1 MRAVERRPSV
11 GATVAL
17 LDRVQ
22 RRGRG
27 VPRGTA
33 GSARACEVR
42 RRRRAVGG
50 GRRGGGSLVL
60 ALPRSRHW
68 LDKLFA
74 HAAVLDSAR
83 HGTRA
88 ATKARAVRPSSS
100 TLGTPRP
107 GHPPLD
113 RLAVGT
119 RRWGRA
125 ERALAA
131 AAAIAGARAGGAA
144 AASQRAAG
152 PKPSLAEVAH
162 PAEWGLPSAAL
173 PASQRATAVVP
184 DLSAAPCESA
194 SAALDERVPEPSP
207 ELGRPEGSWSPAPR
221 SRSRSLSL
229 SLCPSPSRHECS
241 PLLNIPGTRPPRHA
255 PSPRARSPARTFAST
270 AAASSTVTSSSM
282 LKPFTHAWGD
292 SLTGGSLKVRSS
304 SPLAATKAAGKC

>member
-1 MRAVERRPSV
+1 M
-11 GATVAL
+11 
-17 LDRVQ
+17 
-22 RRGRG
+22 
-27 VPRGTA
+27 
-33 GSARACEVR
+33 
-42 RRRRAVGG
+42 GG

-83 HGTRA
+83 HGARA

-113 RLAVGT
+113 RLAAGT

-144 AASQRAAG
+144 AASERAAG

-184 DLSAAPCESA
+184 DLNAAPCESA

-229 SLCPSPSRHECS
+229 SVPRPLDTSALLSSTSPARA
-241 PLLNIPGTRPPRHA
+241 LLATHPHRALARPHA
-255 PSPRARSPARTFAST
+255 PSPRPPPPPQPSPRAACSSPSRTHGATASPAALSRCAAPLLSLLQRRRAS
-270 AAASSTVTSSSM
+270 ADADPLLLCSSS
-282 LKPFTHAWGD
+282 A
-292 SLTGGSLKVRSS
+292 
-304 SPLAATKAAGKC
+304 